1 MELMSQ
7 PISFHIFTI
16 FLLVG
21 LIVLNY
27 FKLSTYKDINKLK
40 IYYSKMTPFFHFV
53 NASIAY
59 TGALVSAYL
68 HNIGLVV
75 LLMIF
80 ASLFIMISEIK
91 RYKRLRVIR
100 SNEFELQNSFIK
112 YAKNITY
119 MQAVLIVVVSI
130 ISFL

>member
-1 MELMSQ
+1 MSQ